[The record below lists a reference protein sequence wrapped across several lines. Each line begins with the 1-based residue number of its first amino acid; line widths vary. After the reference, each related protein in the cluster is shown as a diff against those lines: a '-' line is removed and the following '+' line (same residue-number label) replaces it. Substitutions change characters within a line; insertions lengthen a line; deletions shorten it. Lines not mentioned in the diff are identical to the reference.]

1 MATIDLGRLGFV
13 NKGTYNNSTTYEKND
28 LVQFTDGGILSTYL
42 YIDSTAQSGQAP
54 SSSGT
59 AGSRWVFFAK
69 GVTDA
74 LGGISNNNIV
84 VKDNSGNITGLSGN
98 NKIITTN
105 NSGVPTA
112 VSIGS
117 ANEFLK
123 VNSGANGYEFGA
135 VSSDFVKIA
144 GGNTTS
150 SGTIDIT
157 GCFSTDYKF
166 YKLFCNHNF
175 VSQSYIEVAMLN
187 TNGTMDGATYY
198 SRGNG
203 EYSAGG
209 TGNARWTGGNN
220 QNTWNQ
226 SDTDGFRPI
235 NTWNS
240 FQADEHSMVEMTFD
254 NPIATRKTMVQWNAT
269 WSGGGSDHVG
279 MSHGMGMLDS
289 TNSHSGLRLS
299 SKDNSINFT
308 TTGYYAVYGLK
319 N

>member
-1 MATIDLGRLGFV
+1 MATIDIGKLTFTH
-13 NKGTYNNSTTYEKND
+13 KGDYAGGTAYVLNDVVYYNGSAYIAKQSTTGNVPTNTTYW
-28 LVQFTDGGILSTYL
+28 STF
-42 YIDSTAQSGQAP
+42 
-54 SSSGT
+54 T
-59 AGSRWVFFAK
+59 AGS
-69 GVTDA
+69 
-74 LGGISNNNIV
+74 GGIW
-84 VKDNSGNITGLSGN
+84 NSGL
-98 NKIITTN
+98 
-105 NSGVPTA
+105 
-112 VSIGS
+112 SIGS
-117 ANEFLK
+117 AGQVVK
-123 VNSGANGYEFGA
+123 VNSGASALEFGT

-198 SRGNG
+198 SRANG

-220 QNTWNQ
+220 QNAWNQ